1 MLILD
6 NHNQVILSI
15 NLYLLVLFIHPRWF
29 SRVTIW
35 DILLVN
41 TIYWLL
47 LILASI
53 ISQINF

>member
-1 MLILD
+1 VLILD
-6 NHNQVILSI
+6 NQVILSI
-15 NLYLLVLFIHPRWF
+15 DLYLQVLFIHPRWL